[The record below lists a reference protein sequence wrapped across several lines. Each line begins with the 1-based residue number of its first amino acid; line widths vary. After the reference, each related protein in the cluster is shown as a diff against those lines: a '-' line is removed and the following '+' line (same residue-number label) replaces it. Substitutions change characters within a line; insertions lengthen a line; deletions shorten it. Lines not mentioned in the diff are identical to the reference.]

1 MDVMINKTEIQVPA
15 EVATWGDLLDWIET
29 DYLQAG
35 QCITHVFIDGN
46 EAYDYRVKAM
56 SAREL
61 NTVETVEVHSGDF
74 DKVVKESLEAL
85 ELELKNAV
93 AKAGDIVRLLENRS
107 EREAYGQLDQLLDSM
122 PLFFSLFSQDLAWA
136 EDDAEISCK
145 ESSAVLE
152 RALSE
157 MITAQENQHWVS
169 VCDVLEYE
177 ITPILE
183 SWQSL
188 AARTREHIN

>member
-1 MDVMINKTEIQVPA
+1 MDVMINETEVRIPA
-15 EVATWGDLLDWIET
+15 EIATWGDLLDWIET

-35 QCITHVFIDGN
+35 QCITHVFMDGN
-46 EAYDYRVKAM
+46 ETFNYRAKDL
-56 SAREL
+56 SGQEL
-61 NTVETVEVHSGDF
+61 NTFANIEVRSGDF
-74 DKVVKESLEAL
+74 DRVVKESLEAL
-85 ELELKNAV
+85 ESELNNAL
-93 AKAGDIVRLLENRS
+93 AQAGDIVRLLENRN
-107 EREAYGQLDQLLDSM
+107 EKEAYGQLVQLLDSM
-122 PLFFSLFSQDLAWA
+122 QLFFALFSQDLAWA
-136 EDDAEISCK
+136 EESAEISRK

-152 RALSE
+152 RALSQ
-157 MITAQENQHWVS
+157 MITAQENHHWVS

>member
-1 MDVMINKTEIQVPA
+1 MDVMINDTGIKVPA
-15 EVATWGDLLDWIET
+15 EIATWGDLLDWIET

-35 QCITHVFIDGN
+35 QCITHVFMDGD
-46 EAYDYRVKAM
+46 EAYDYRGKAA
-56 SAREL
+56 SSREL
-61 NTVETVEVHSGDF
+61 NTVESLEIRSGNF

-85 ELELKNAV
+85 ELELNNAL
-93 AKAGDIVRLLENRS
+93 AKAGDIVRLLENRN
-107 EREAYGQLDQLLDSM
+107 EQEAYGQLVQLLDSM
-122 PLFFSLFSQDLAWA
+122 QLFFALFSQDLAWA
-136 EDDAEISCK
+136 EEGAENSRK

-152 RALSE
+152 RALSQ
-157 MITAQENQHWVS
+157 MVTAQENQHWVS

-183 SWQSL
+183 SWQNL